1 MAEPDLADPRWFPAD
16 YDAGSGRFRFVHVEL
31 SDLGDAP
38 FLDRRLAID
47 WAHGFDVA
55 VRDLPDHV
63 DAHASFLFH
72 TAFCGSTLLARALH
86 APPRAVSL
94 KEPLA
99 LHALAM
105 ARLKARTAQ
114 ELGEVAAAL
123 PRYLALVSRPW
134 AEGGRV
140 LIKPANQAN
149 GLLDSILSA
158 QPRARAVLLYSS
170 LRSFM
175 VSCFKKLPDSEQR
188 IRWMAQALLR
198 DTQLSRRLGIE
209 PGGAFNLVES
219 CALAWYAQME
229 RYALALDADTD
240 DRLRTLDFDEVL
252 AAPSDRVRDCAG
264 WLQLADE
271 GLDERVPRVFS
282 RHSKGSSAAY
292 DSEERDRENARVLD
306 AFGETIDRA
315 VDWAEGSIGPA
326 ALMPRWKPLHSG

>member
-16 YDAGSGRFRFVHVEL
+16 YDAGSARFRFVRVEL

-38 FLDRRLAID
+38 FLDRRLPID
-47 WAHGFDVA
+47 WAHGIDVA
-55 VRDLPDHV
+55 VGDLPARGDV
-63 DAHASFLFH
+63 PASFLFH

-86 APPRAVSL
+86 APPHAVSL

-105 ARLKARTAQ
+105 ARLKARTT
-114 ELGEVAAAL
+114 EESDGVFAAL

-140 LIKPANQAN
+140 LVKPANQAN
-149 GLLDSILSA
+149 GLMDSILSA
-158 QPRARAVLLYSS
+158 QPQARAVLLYSG
-170 LRSFM
+170 LRGFM
-175 VSCFKKLPDSEQR
+175 ISCFKKLPDSEQR

-198 DTQLSRRLGIE
+198 DTQLSRRLGVD

-252 AAPSDRVRDCAG
+252 AAPSDRVRDCAR
-264 WLQLADE
+264 WLQLAQD

-282 RHSKGSSAAY
+282 RHSKGNSPAY
-292 DSEERDRENARVLD
+292 DSDERDRENARVLD

-315 VDWAEGSIGPA
+315 VAWAEDSIGPA
-326 ALMPRWKPLHSG
+326 ALMPRWQPLRTG

>member
-1 MAEPDLADPRWFPAD
+1 MAAPDLADPRWFPAD
-16 YDAGSGRFRFVHVEL
+16 YDAASARFRFVQVEL
-31 SDLGDAP
+31 AELGDAP
-38 FLDRRLAID
+38 FLDRRLPID
-47 WAHGFDVA
+47 WAQGIDVPVA
-55 VRDLPDHV
+55 ELPERTDV
-63 DAHASFLFH
+63 PASFLFH

-86 APPRAVSL
+86 APPRAVAL

-105 ARLKARTAQ
+105 ARLKARTPQ
-114 ELGEVAAAL
+114 EHDGVTSAL

-134 AEGGRV
+134 VDGGRV
-140 LIKPANQAN
+140 LVKPANQAN
-149 GLLDSILSA
+149 GLLEPVLSA
-158 QPRARAVLLYSS
+158 LPQARAVLLYSG

-198 DTQLSRRLGIE
+198 DTQLSRRLGIG

-229 RYALALDADTD
+229 RYAQALEADAD

-252 AAPSDRVRDCAG
+252 AAPVDRVRDGAR
-264 WLQLADE
+264 WLQLADD
-271 GLDERVPRVFS
+271 GLDERVPQVFS
-282 RHSKGSSAAY
+282 RHSKGHSPAY
-292 DSEERDRENARVLD
+292 DRDARERENARVLD

-315 VDWAEGSIGPA
+315 VAWAEGSIGPA
-326 ALMPRWKPLHSG
+326 ALMPRWKPLGNG